1 MRAINLTRVLNE
13 ANIGTR
19 IAQDPK
25 TTKMVAIAIRHD
37 STFPRTVIADLGP
50 RPTDAEIVKVWG
62 NLVDKQLADSDF
74 GDLSKDG
81 KLDQWVI
88 RAYINGGS
96 EFEDLAGEGI
106 DALGAWK
113 VLSIRNWL
121 KPQDQDLNKFTTI
134 KSLQYALNKSEYRD
148 NIRRIKNAEQLEKAK
163 RDKKEIVLVD
173 NQRFHVALPI
183 NYGACYT
190 FNNQTGHMSNFCTG
204 GSDGVRWFKN
214 YAPDGPIIMVTD
226 KLNINDKNGKWQL
239 HAATKQIVNSTQ
251 DQRYSR
257 ETGDTQFAIL
267 FPGLLKEICRSML
280 AQESLITNA
289 SKELD
294 PPEGYNVKEAVQDII
309 AKFPNSY
316 KSTPATA
323 KALAKK
329 LGMQP
334 GSNNRRNN
342 DDEGMNQDVEGEM
355 PIQPA
360 QPTSPQATDWRL
372 YVAGRRMPN
381 MIMGRTIQQAQQEL
395 RDYARK
401 NRIPTGRAY
410 LKQEDDTDNEQIVRV

>member
-1 MRAINLTRVLNE
+1 MRASNLVRVLNE

-19 IAQDPK
+19 IAQDPR

-37 STFPRTVIADLGP
+37 RTFPRTALADLGP
-50 RPTDAEIVKVWG
+50 RPTDTELVKVWG
-62 NLVDKQLADSDF
+62 QLVDKLLADSNF

-88 RAYINGGS
+88 KAYMNGGS
-96 EFEDLAGEGI
+96 EFEDIAGEGI

-113 VLSIRNWL
+113 ALSIRNWL
-121 KPQDQDLNKFTTI
+121 QPQDQDLNKFTTI
-134 KSLQYALNKSEYRD
+134 KSLQSALNKTEYRD
-148 NIRRIKNAEQLEKAK
+148 NIRRIRNAEQLEKAK
-163 RDKKEIVLVD
+163 RDKKEIVLID

-204 GSDGVRWFKN
+204 GSDGIRWFKN

-239 HAATKQIVNSTQ
+239 HAVTNQIVNSTQ
-251 DQRYSR
+251 EQRYNR
-257 ETGDTQFAIL
+257 ENGDKQFAIL
-267 FPGLLKEICRSML
+267 FPGLLKEI
-280 AQESLITNA
+280 AKAIATKGNEITNA
-289 SKELD
+289 SKEIS
-294 PPEGYNVKEAVQDII
+294 PPDGYDIRQSI
-309 AKFPNSY
+309 KDLVMKFPYSY
-316 KSTPATA
+316 KSTPETA
-323 KALAKK
+323 IELAKK
-329 LGMQP
+329 LGVQPNSNNSSTDDVAQDVGAGQVAQP
-334 GSNNRRNN
+334 GVS
-342 DDEGMNQDVEGEM
+342 
-355 PIQPA
+355 QP
-360 QPTSPQATDWRL
+360 TDWRL

-381 MIMGRTIQQAQQEL
+381 LITGRTMQQAQQEL

-410 LKQEDDTDNEQIVRV
+410 LKQEDGINNTQIVRI